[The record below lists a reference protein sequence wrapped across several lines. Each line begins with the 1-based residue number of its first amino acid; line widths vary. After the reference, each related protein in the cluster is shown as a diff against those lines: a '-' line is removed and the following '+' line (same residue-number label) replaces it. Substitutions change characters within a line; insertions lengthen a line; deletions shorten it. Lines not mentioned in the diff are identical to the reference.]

1 MDIIIITTIK
11 LIMDDFLEPILSI
24 IIPGNKPKRVPGATI
39 FYLLHDKNTP
49 LPAK

>member
-1 MDIIIITTIK
+1 MP
-11 LIMDDFLEPILSI
+11 LLGVGGLGIMLSL
-24 IIPGNKPKRVPGATI
+24 IIPGNNPKSVPGGTI